1 MDQKQIIAQVQRET
15 GMKISTADPVLA
27 VAAMNEVIFDQAL
40 EKLDRN
46 MKGQADR
53 IVINSAETLK
63 SAEKVAEK
71 LINDAGDWFE
81 TRLKAAAET
90 AAERVIGDIRVE
102 RERAERASH
111 IAVRAAWAS
120 AAVSGVLV
128 LLVAGYLVAAVVAA
142 PPL

>member
-63 SAEKVAEK
+63 SAEKIAEK

-81 TRLKAAAET
+81 ARLKAAADA
-90 AAERVIGDIRVE
+90 AAERVIGDIRAE

>member
-63 SAEKVAEK
+63 SAEKIAEK

-81 TRLKAAAET
+81 TRLKAAAEA
-90 AAERVIGDIRVE
+90 AAERVIGDIRAE